1 MSIINIKNITISYN
15 NHIAVSKANFKIEE
29 GEYVCLVG
37 ENGSGK
43 STLMKAI
50 AGLRKPDSGEIELNI
65 EKEEVGYLAQFN
77 SREDD
82 FPATAREIILTGR
95 QKHHKLA
102 FYNKKDHEKFKEI
115 IKLLKIEDIIDRR
128 IGDLSGGQRQ
138 RILLARAICQEPEI
152 IVLDEPTSFLD
163 IRHKMEFLKILRKMA
178 KDLNKTVI
186 MSLHEIEL
194 AYKISDKILCVKG
207 DTIEHFGKPE
217 EIFTESLI
225 KELFGLDEETF
236 RFYFDSIKFQ

>member
-138 RILLARAICQEPEI
+138 RILLARALISEPKFLI
-152 IVLDEPTSFLD
+152 LDEPCSGLD
-163 IRHKMEFLKILRKMA
+163 AKITKDLYKILS
-178 KDLNKTVI
+178 DLNKKQ
-186 MSLHEIEL
+186 
-194 AYKISDKILCVKG
+194 KITILMATHDMVYLKKLNPRVVYIAKEVKF
-207 DTIEHFGKPE
+207 DGKLSE
-217 EIFTESLI
+217 WKGF
-225 KELFGLDEETF
+225 
-236 RFYFDSIKFQ
+236 